1 MNCPNCGENI
11 QAGDRFCGSCGT
23 PIPAKPMDLPSDS
36 LHYPVE
42 PDQFVPLS
50 YEPRFTSAADTE
62 NVVPLPV
69 RPIGQR
75 ADRRIS
81 NERSNKLL
89 ILYGLSIA
97 IILVVLVSY
106 FAARGSNSAISF
118 IDTPTATPAT
128 TSTPNPLLGI
138 GTAVPD
144 EGAAHAPLKTVI
156 TYTTYPPSSGTHYP
170 DTAPNG
176 FSDVPIPEGYFV
188 HSMEHG
194 AVVLYYRP
202 DISNQVKQQLKDL
215 FNKLPP
221 DKDGQVKLVVVPY
234 TNGMTTP
241 LAIAAWD
248 RLLLMKD
255 YNFEEIRAFYQNWVN
270 KGPESVP

>member
-1 MNCPNCGENI
+1 MSVPTNCS
-11 QAGDRFCGSCGT
+11 FSTGSLLQSYLSCLLAT
-23 PIPAKPMDLPSDS
+23 LP
-36 LHYPVE
+36 
-42 PDQFVPLS
+42 
-50 YEPRFTSAADTE
+50 R
-62 NVVPLPV
+62 
-69 RPIGQR
+69 G
-75 ADRRIS
+75 
-81 NERSNKLL
+81 
-89 ILYGLSIA
+89 
-97 IILVVLVSY
+97 
-106 FAARGSNSAISF
+106 GSNSAISF

-202 DISNQVKQQLKDL
+202 DISDQVKQQLKDL
-215 FNKLPP
+215 FNKLTP

-248 RLLLMKD
+248 RLLLMKRTTTSR
-255 YNFEEIRAFYQNWVN
+255 EIRAFYQNWVN